1 MTVQVPVGNLW
12 HCEELADPYT
22 KNVEEL
28 PEMRRET
35 VELVRKVVVE
45 RRANQLL
52 TTLTRQWRLNRS
64 GPFAV

>member
-12 HCEELADPYT
+12 YCEELADSYT
-22 KNVEEL
+22 KNVEEI

-35 VELVRKVVVE
+35 VGLVRKAVVE

-52 TTLTRQWRLNRS
+52 TTLPRQRRLNWS
-64 GPFAV
+64 CPFAV